1 MLFYST
7 KLKLEVLLLPFIFIF
22 QPKPNYM
29 STPTETSQQEAIQQL
44 YNYAAGLK
52 SDGRSEDDIKA
63 DLVTQGVDEESAGII
78 AADIEVQ
85 FADLKNKAANKNMLY
100 GGLWCIGGTIVTI
113 ATYSAA
119 EGGGR
124 YVVAWGAIIFGA
136 IQFFKGVGQKA

>member
-1 MLFYST
+1 
-7 KLKLEVLLLPFIFIF
+7 
-22 QPKPNYM
+22 M